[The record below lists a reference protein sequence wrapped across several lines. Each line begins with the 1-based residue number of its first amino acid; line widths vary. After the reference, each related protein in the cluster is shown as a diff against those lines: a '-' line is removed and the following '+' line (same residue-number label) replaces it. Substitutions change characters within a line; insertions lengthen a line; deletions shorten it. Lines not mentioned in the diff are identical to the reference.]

1 MTIVRRMAGV
11 GLSTVAMVG
20 AMAAFGP
27 SAQAAPAITAGTSC
41 VNTGSGS
48 LCLSADPKGY
58 DISYHKTRGGKAHAD
73 FNLVCDNGRWFGDE
87 GSFYISAGQVR
98 TYVFSVGSQGACR
111 GKLIDKNTGGT
122 WMTGKVS
129 R

>member
-1 MTIVRRMAGV
+1 MFAVSLALGFRPLHGGGHG
-11 GLSTVAMVG
+11 GLRAVG
-20 AMAAFGP
+20 AGRTC
-27 SAQAAPAITAGTSC
+27 ITAGTSC

-58 DISYHKTRGGKAHAD
+58 NISYHKTRGGKAHAD

-98 TYVFSVGSQGACR
+98 TYVFSVGSQGAC
-111 GKLIDKNTGGT
+111 
-122 WMTGKVS
+122 VAS
-129 R
+129 

>member
-1 MTIVRRMAGV
+1 MTIVRRMVGV
-11 GLSTVAMVG
+11 GLSTVAMVS

-27 SAQAAPAITAGTSC
+27 SAQAATAAGTSC
-41 VNTGSGS
+41 TNTGSGS
-48 LCLSADPKGY
+48 LCLAVDPKGY
-58 DISYHKTRGGKAHAD
+58 DISYHKLSGGKAHVD

-87 GSFYISAGQVR
+87 GSFSISAGQVR

-111 GKLIDKNTGGT
+111 GKLIDKTTGST
-122 WMTGKVS
+122 WLTGKVS